1 MTGRKKK
8 KATIEPE
15 TPVERLKRPFQTFAQ
30 IESSGGVILVLCAI
44 AAMLWANSPYSG
56 SYFEL
61 WNMRFGGRIGE
72 WFTLEKSLIH
82 WINDALMGVFFF
94 LVGLE
99 IKREILVGELSSTKR
114 ASLSIAAALG
124 GMIVPALIYATLN
137 WGKEGIR
144 GWGIPMATDIAFAL
158 GVLSLLG
165 KHVPLSLKVF
175 LTALAIVDD
184 LGAVVVIALFYTDNL
199 MPNFLFAAG
208 LVLGAMWAANL
219 IGVRNPLIYFLM
231 GGILWFCL
239 LKSGVHAT
247 LAGVLGAMTIPVR
260 TRIDPDV
267 FADEVRDCLHQF
279 EVSGRYVK
287 NGVVVL
293 NQDQHAAVEWI
304 RVRCEHVEPPLQ
316 RLEHA
321 LLPWVAFLIMP
332 VFALAN
338 GGVSFGSGMKE
349 QVGSMVV
356 WGIACGLMIGKPL
369 GITLFSWLA
378 VKLGVADLPD
388 DMSWRQVL
396 GASMLGGIGFTM
408 ALFIGSLAFGESELL
423 NTAKIGILGGSL
435 ISGIGGFL
443 LLKSGKAPK
452 KSRR

>member
-1 MTGRKKK
+1 
-8 KATIEPE
+8 
-15 TPVERLKRPFQTFAQ
+15 
-30 IESSGGVILVLCAI
+30 
-44 AAMLWANSPYSG
+44 
-56 SYFEL
+56 
-61 WNMRFGGRIGE
+61 
-72 WFTLEKSLIH
+72 
-82 WINDALMGVFFF
+82 MGVFFF

-99 IKREILVGELSSTKR
+99 IKREILVGELSTARK
-114 ASLSIAAALG
+114 AALPIAAAIG
-124 GMIVPALIYATLN
+124 GMVIPALIYVGMN
-137 WGKEGIR
+137 WGKPDMR

-158 GVLSLLG
+158 GILSLLG

-184 LGAVVVIALFYTDNL
+184 LGAVMVIALFYTDNL
-199 MPNFLFAAG
+199 AVNYLLAAG
-208 LVLGAMWAANL
+208 LALGAMWTANL
-219 IGVRNPLIYFLM
+219 IGVRNPWIFFLM

-260 TRIDPDV
+260 TRIDPDA
-267 FADEVRDCLHQF
+267 FADEVRDTLRQF
-279 EVSGRYVK
+279 EVAGRYARD
-287 NGVVVL
+287 GAVVL
-293 NQDQHAAVEWI
+293 NEDQQAAVGWV

-338 GGVSFGSGMKE
+338 GGVQFGPGLGA
-349 QVGSMVV
+349 QAGSMIAL
-356 WGIACGLMIGKPL
+356 GIACGLAIGKPL

-378 VKLGVADLPD
+378 VKIGVADLPD

-396 GASMLGGIGFTM
+396 GAGMLGGIGFTM

-435 ISGIGGFL
+435 ISGVGGFL
-443 LLKSGKAPK
+443 LLRSAVPGRTRKSNSKHA
-452 KSRR
+452 